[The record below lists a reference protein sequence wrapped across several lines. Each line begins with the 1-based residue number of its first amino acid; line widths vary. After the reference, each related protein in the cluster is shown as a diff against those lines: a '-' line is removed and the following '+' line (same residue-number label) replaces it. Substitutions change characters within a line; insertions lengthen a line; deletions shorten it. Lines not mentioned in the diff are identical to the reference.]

1 MKKFFVKAL
10 AVLLTCMFVIS
21 GINFSIFAGDAV
33 NAGNLG
39 DKLVALNVSLS
50 GRVLMSFYFTNVEEN
65 VDYYV
70 VKVGDNAAYQ
80 VSVGSMGTSVKG
92 TTTRRVLEVSLA
104 AAQQADVITIT
115 PYKNGVAGKVRTY
128 SVKDYVGLAI
138 QQGVKDEVVVAMES
152 MLNYGA
158 MAQKAFNYNTS
169 NLANAGMFYAE
180 TNPVN
185 NMSVDNLYGIKKKV
199 QTSTNESILDFS
211 EVNAYLD
218 GTVALRCYLNYT
230 GDVKN
235 LKVTIEGLNC
245 GNDIFEENGKYYVL
259 IDNIPAT
266 KFGHQYNIVVTDGT
280 DTVTL
285 KYSVLN
291 YISDYVQYGEAS
303 EAQKNTAYAM
313 FLYYARMSEY
323 AKGTVSNKPANCDHK
338 RSYVKNDGTYAEIC
352 SDCGKDVTPTNIV
365 ENANKLANGVTSYF
379 GTNDEKGSGVVDG
392 LRKNYVVENS
402 NMNFYYPLTSEKSQ
416 AATITNNAGA
426 TYVQDTMDV
435 YVKISD
441 KEYYASNSIKSATA
455 NIYRYG
461 YYYYDIHAYGQN
473 FVEDGL
479 TGEATNTSAY
489 SLRNFAYRDVMSYV
503 IRGTDITY
511 TTAQARA
518 AYNNTALAFT
528 VSSSNDP
535 LVYTETGTKFTN
547 TGTHNAMQITMTLES
562 TTSVELRYATE
573 NGMGWADAE
582 DAGHILKFDTIADGK
597 EHTYT
602 VYFDEVVDIYGLRI
616 DFNGQSGEA
625 VTISAINFVTIQTG
639 SSPEL
644 LLDRG
649 LHTYTDKMHQVLS
662 IVAPKQDVTGIQ
674 EIGMITN
681 VTATGVVIVDKN
693 GTKYE
698 TLDSGASVSNVAYAG
713 FLTAAGVFGYILPYG
728 DESSIITVKYNG
740 NSSYT
745 ITQTI
750 VPENNTIEM
759 QPECNSPADL
769 ETYKATDSSIGT
781 SMNIYNSPTQFYFG
795 QRIYTD
801 TEATFDKFLE
811 EAYIERNPL
820 TAENIKIDTDKTP
833 DATFDGYDGY
843 RGMYAFTIPENIG
856 FNPGYYYAQNFHGA
870 VSFSVKGD
878 SYNRNMYVMAYSY
891 GCSIEGGAVLD
902 GGDTLLPIPT
912 EVSKNFNHE
921 FEAPLYLWG
930 DVGYS
935 EVRIPVYVN
944 AGETE
949 KITVLQT
956 YMNWGQ
962 YPLKQISSI
971 QFFAP
976 YYHLSTGVTESNCIA
991 NYYVKGKDLQT
1002 LPDHRAASAP
1012 FWSEENGD
1020 TNGDGV
1026 PDGDP
1031 QHDNGGYH
1039 LWLQYTDSEGNKNA
1053 SEPVS
1058 SVINS
1063 AGLTYADID
1072 MTYRSDDNKIEVTY
1086 KHLEM
1091 PQTDENRA
1099 YYEMKYTVLEDV
1111 TIGTGTAT
1119 GKNFYENFS
1128 FYSVYGYGDGYTKF
1142 GYYGTSGS
1150 VCDVS
1155 ATTTES
1161 YVLGETCPYFDL
1173 YGISGT
1179 TGTNDA
1185 DVSFLILDH
1194 KATTASGKIT
1204 DDTNFIVN
1212 VANGSASLS
1221 FNVSGAVTLKAGDT
1235 ITIYAMVMPW
1245 WNQAYRTN
1253 STGAADQN
1261 VRDVRENTL
1270 VNPIVAT
1277 AVENATVDT
1286 SSVFLPTIK
1295 SDNGL
1300 DATFTI
1306 GHATDN
1312 ANLADMN
1319 VTFRVDGFNVLA
1331 TPKLYEK
1338 IDGNWELVEI
1348 SSINTPDVTGSA
1360 HNYDGY
1366 FVHYDL
1372 NTGTYSYSFVTTVS
1386 GASSRTFKVVVDD
1399 TTVDWKE
1406 NHGDS
1411 YLGAEAIYN
1420 AVAYGDVS
1428 KLKLS
1433 TSNVL
1438 TENGVTYVTLKNTE
1452 AGADSHTSEFKTV
1465 GGSAVK
1471 YMVVKYRTTNHTTGL
1486 QFFMT
1491 TAGGSIN
1498 GNGDYFTLS
1507 NSLIDKSGEWK
1518 VMVVDLA
1525 ALDAEK
1531 NLTQM
1536 VASSVGTYGIAHFR
1550 LDPFTGSA
1558 ANETIDISYIAF
1570 TRDVQAAIDMNSD
1583 MDVSNISY
1591 VYGESKSTAI
1601 SGKLDELADKT
1612 NNNYKNMNVVFSGD
1626 SLVDMM
1632 TDNNWDAD
1640 ISGATLNDDGTV
1652 TVEYGST
1659 NDRYFGFTLDGSTT
1673 TGKYLVMKY
1682 RTGADTNIARGEAYI
1697 NVNCLGSTA
1706 ANRAWTEHKA
1716 LTKIVA
1722 DHKWHTLVIDLA
1734 DLADVVAVDGSYSV
1748 TLFRADFFDALT
1760 PNGSVDFE
1768 YIGLC
1773 DELSDI
1779 ALAEDEYLEYSWQNW
1794 TASLDVINI
1803 DDTPMDTKDSA
1814 SHTHPSGGAGASDRV
1829 AFYEGGKWSWTGGWV
1844 AVDGQNLTDLSV
1856 CVTDEAGIE
1865 HWTKMTYNGTTANV
1879 SNTWWEDSGITSHA
1893 LNNLTYGEGTI
1904 GYRVNLSADL
1914 SAYYGQTVN
1923 VSVRVITGDGYAVTV
1938 YSVFVTVPESVKDGY
1953 ISGEELLG
1961 VLNTNQFSGE
1971 LNDDGS
1977 LTITSTVANGDGALT
1992 LTTLVEG
1999 TPKYAVI
2006 KYKTTNPG
2014 NAVSLLATTGG
2025 LAVGGYSN
2033 FTANA
2038 DGEWHTIVVD
2048 ITKCERYNYGDEV
2061 SFMRLDVCEG
2071 AVGCSI
2077 TVDHVFLCEDLHDLA
2092 GEFVDATYSNNVD
2105 YVFVD
2110 GANNIETDT
2119 NYRGESSITATVVE
2133 YTGWVGVSSFNS
2145 TGIVYVVTD
2154 EKGIETKVALANSTS
2169 EINRYYEDSNI
2180 TDHLINNSGYSAGTK
2195 GYQVHFVADLTEW
2208 AGQTVTLS
2216 IREIIRGG
2224 AIVETYSVEVA
2235 IPSNE
2240 VKDPELLNHPGY
2252 ISGSDIHNKVNTN
2265 WHTSELNSDGSV
2277 TITGNGTVN
2286 DAYIVLTDYATGLT
2300 PKYAIMRYKT
2310 TDEGS
2315 LTVLASSGSKAA
2327 GPYTGCSLITD
2338 GEWHTVVVDLTT
2350 VNNSGFV
2357 YGETVSYLRLD
2368 LCEDLDVK
2376 QSITIDYVLLCD
2388 DSDVPMTL
2396 DRNFISGDEMMGGIQ
2411 SGFTGT
2417 LNDDGSLT
2425 VECTGTADGTI
2436 NFNSLITGT
2445 PKYAVIRYKNT
2456 DVSQIIV
2463 YAKTSTGDAHKEIYV
2478 TLKNDGMW
2486 HVAVV
2491 DLESNGK
2498 YTAGDT
2504 IDLVRF
2510 DFLDTNS
2517 DQYVG
2522 QSLTLDYVWFTDDI
2536 SRVEY
2541 EVYDKLNVS
2550 FTGKEL
2556 NTQISTQGLTS
2567 NYSTALNDDG
2577 TVTFTK
2583 GTALNTEAYFTIKP
2597 DSAVVTGQYLV
2608 VKYRTTAENLTS
2620 TTIYTSTT
2628 NSGAVGGDNINGIPM
2643 FNDGEW
2649 HIMIVDLTQGATV
2662 SATDG
2667 EYIVKYARI
2676 DAGYSLTAGE
2686 TIDFA
2691 YIGFCDSLADVE
2703 AGYDVSFTKDTITSN
2718 GRVNLT
2724 KTEELLTVTSTG
2736 DTTDAGRFWITVPE
2750 STVTGKYIVVRYKY
2764 NATNANNGTLVYL
2777 NTWTST
2783 TNSGVT
2789 SGDNQKVN
2797 VLADGE
2803 WHTIVIDATK
2813 GGTVNAVDG
2822 TYSLKYV
2829 GFDFFTTSTA
2839 HEGDYVEISYI
2850 GFSDSLEDIVI
2861 EHGDVEYDLDYQF
2874 CNDGST
2880 LGGSTHTATSS
2891 VKTDCTSTGNNYTG
2905 WAIVDGEIT
2914 GMYYK
2919 IVSENGETEW
2929 IEVTSRIMV
2938 SGDSGYDDYN
2948 AAFDRNIWLSGD
2960 TTVNATNVATMTIPA
2975 SALSDYAS
2983 GEVVTIYVAAS
2994 IDGLNGAY
3002 VVLISSEMTIS

>member
-1 MKKFFVKAL
+1 MKKIFVKAL

-39 DKLVALNVSLS
+39 DRLVALNVSLS
-50 GRVLMSFYFTNVEEN
+50 GRVLMSFYFTDVEEN

-70 VKVGDNAAYQ
+70 VKVGNNAAYQ

-92 TTTRRVLEVSLA
+92 TTERRVLEVSLA

-158 MAQKAFNYNTS
+158 MAQKAFNYNIN

-211 EVNAYLD
+211 EVNAYLE

-266 KFGHQYNIVVTDGT
+266 RFGHQYNIVVTDGT

-285 KYSVLN
+285 KYSILN

-379 GTNDEKGSGVVDG
+379 GTAAGVLDGNDTTKPTVDG
-392 LRKNYVVENS
+392 DRQNYVVENN
-402 NMNFYYPLTSEKSQ
+402 NMNFYYPLTNEESQ
-416 AATITNNAGA
+416 YATITNKAGE
-426 TYVQDTMDV
+426 TYVEDTMDV

-441 KEYYASNSIKSATA
+441 QKYYASNSIKSATA

-479 TGEATNTSAY
+479 TGEPTATQAWATSNLSTVADMSLDYTALYVNGYFKADVTSTNDPQAY
-489 SLRNFAYRDVMSYV
+489 SSRTSK
-503 IRGTDITY
+503 I
-511 TTAQARA
+511 
-518 AYNNTALAFT
+518 
-528 VSSSNDP
+528 
-535 LVYTETGTKFTN
+535 TN

-562 TTSVELRYATE
+562 TTNVELRYVTTS
-573 NGMGWADAE
+573 GMGWADAE
-582 DAGHILKFDTIADGK
+582 DAGHMLKFDTIADGK
-597 EHTYT
+597 AHTYT
-602 VYFDEVVDIYGLRI
+602 VYFEEVVDIYGLRF
-616 DFNGQSGEA
+616 DFNGQEGET
-625 VTISAINFVTIQTG
+625 VTISAINFVTIDTG

-662 IVAPKQDVTGIQ
+662 IVAPKQEVTDIQ

-681 VTATGVVIVDKN
+681 VTASSVVIVDKN
-693 GTKYE
+693 GNKT
-698 TLDSGASVSNVAYAG
+698 TVLDSGASVSNVAYAG
-713 FLTAAGVFGYILPYG
+713 FLTEAGVFGYILPYG
-728 DESSIITVKYNG
+728 DESSTIKVSYDGSTYTV
-740 NSSYT
+740 
-745 ITQTI
+745 TQTI

-759 QPECNSPADL
+759 QPDCNSPADL
-769 ETYKATDSSIGT
+769 KTYKATDSSIGT

-820 TAENIKIDTDKTP
+820 TANNIKIDTDKTP

-856 FNPGYYYAQNFHGA
+856 FNAGYYYAQNFHGA

-912 EVSKNFNHE
+912 EVSKNFDSE
-921 FEAPLYLWG
+921 FEVPLYLWG

-949 KITVLQT
+949 RLTVLQT

-991 NYYVKGKDLQT
+991 NYYVKGKDLDT

-1012 FWSEENGD
+1012 FWSEETGD
-1020 TNGDGV
+1020 TNGDGFK
-1026 PDGDP
+1026 DGDP

-1039 LWLQYTDSEGNKNA
+1039 LFLQYTDSEGNKNA

-1072 MTYRSDDNKIEVTY
+1072 MTYLSDDNKIEVTY

-1111 TIGTGTAT
+1111 TISD
-1119 GKNFYENFS
+1119 FDSQFS

-1142 GYYGTSGS
+1142 GYYGTSGA

-1155 ATTTES
+1155 ATTTKS

-1173 YGISGT
+1173 YGITGT
-1179 TGTNDA
+1179 TGTQNA

-1204 DDTNFIVN
+1204 DDTSFIVN

-1221 FNVSGAVTLKAGDT
+1221 FNVNGEVTLKAGDT
-1235 ITIYAMVMPW
+1235 ITIYAMIMPW

-1261 VRDVRENTL
+1261 VRDARENTL

-1295 SDNGL
+1295 STNGL
-1300 DATFTI
+1300 DATFKL

-1331 TPKLYEK
+1331 TPKLYK
-1338 IDGNWELVEI
+1338 DGELVEL

-1366 FVHYDL
+1366 FVHYDT
-1372 NTGTYSYSFVTTVS
+1372 NTGKYSYSFVTTVS
-1386 GASSRTFKVVVDD
+1386 GASSGTFKVVVDD
-1399 TTVDWKE
+1399 TNVDWKE
-1406 NHGDS
+1406 NHSDS

-1420 AVAYGDVS
+1420 AAAYGDVS
-1428 KLKLS
+1428 IYKLS
-1433 TSNVL
+1433 TSEVL
-1438 TENGVTYVTLKNTE
+1438 TENGVTYVTLTNTE
-1452 AGADSHTSEFKTV
+1452 AGGDSHTSEFKTV

-1471 YMVVKYRTTNHTTGL
+1471 YMVVKYRTTTHSSGL

-1498 GNGDYFTLS
+1498 GNGDIFTLS

-1525 ALDAEK
+1525 ALDEER

-1550 LDPFTGSA
+1550 LDPFTNSA
-1558 ANETIDISYIAF
+1558 AGETIDISYIAF

-1601 SGKLDELADKT
+1601 SGKLDELVDKT

-1632 TDNNWDAD
+1632 TDNNYDSD

-1659 NDRYFGFTLDGSTT
+1659 NDRYFGFTLDGSIT

-1682 RTGADTNIARGEAYI
+1682 RTGADTNIARGDV
-1697 NVNCLGSTA
+1697 NVNVFCLGSTA
-1706 ANRAWTEHKA
+1706 AERTWTVHTA

-1722 DHKWHTLVIDLA
+1722 DHRWHTLVIDLS
-1734 DLADVVAVDGSYSV
+1734 DLADVTEVDGSYSV
-1748 TLFRADFFDALT
+1748 TLFRGDLFDALT

-1794 TASLDVINI
+1794 TASVDAINI
-1803 DDTPMDTKDSA
+1803 DDTSMDTKDSA
-1814 SHTHPSGGAGASDRV
+1814 SHTHPSGGAGASDRK

-1844 AVDGQNLTDLSV
+1844 AVDGQTLTDLSV

-1879 SNTWWEDSGITSHA
+1879 SNTWWENSGITEHA

-1904 GYRVNLSADL
+1904 GYRVNLAADL

-1953 ISGEELLG
+1953 ISGEELLD

-2014 NAVSLLATTGG
+2014 NQVSLLATTGG

-2071 AVGCSI
+2071 AVGCSMTI
-2077 TVDHVFLCEDLHDLA
+2077 DHVFLCEDLHDLA

-2110 GANNIETDT
+2110 GANIIGTDT

-2180 TDHLINNSGYSAGTK
+2180 TDHLINNTKYSAGTK

-2224 AIVETYSVEVA
+2224 AIIETYSVEVA

-2240 VKDPELLNHPGY
+2240 VKDPELINHPGY
-2252 ISGSDIHNKVNTN
+2252 ISGSDIHNKVNAN

-2315 LTVLASSGSKAA
+2315 LTVLASSGSKDA
-2327 GPYTGCSLITD
+2327 GPWTGCSLITD

-2411 SGFTGT
+2411 SGFKGT

-2456 DVSQIIV
+2456 DVSQITV

-2510 DFLDTNS
+2510 DFLDTTS
-2517 DQYVG
+2517 SEQYVG

-2541 EVYDKLNVS
+2541 EVYDKLDVS

-2556 NTQISTQGLTS
+2556 NTQISTHGLTS

-2583 GTALNTEAYFTIKP
+2583 GTALSTEAYFTIIP
-2597 DSAVVTGQYLV
+2597 SSSVDTGRYLV
-2608 VKYRTTAENLTS
+2608 VKYRTTAANLKQ
-2620 TTIYTSTT
+2620 TTIYASTT
-2628 NSGAVGGDNINGIPM
+2628 NSGAVGGDNINSIPM
-2643 FNDGEW
+2643 YNDGEW
-2649 HIMIVDLTQGATV
+2649 HVMVVDLTQSATV
-2662 SATDG
+2662 S
-2667 EYIVKYARI
+2667 ESESIKYARI
-2676 DAGYSLTAGE
+2676 DAAYYLDQNE
-2686 TIDFA
+2686 TIEYA

-2718 GRVNLT
+2718 GNVT
-2724 KTEELLTVTSTG
+2724 FDKTEEILTVTSTG
-2736 DTTDAGRFWITVPE
+2736 ATNDAGRFWVTVP
-2750 STVTGKYIVVRYKY
+2750 SGTVTGKYIVVRYKY

-2813 GGTVNAVDG
+2813 SGTVNAVDG

-2874 CNDGST
+2874 TNDNNT
-2880 LGGSTHTATSS
+2880 LGGGTHTWTSS
-2891 VKTDCTSTGNNYTG
+2891 VKTNCTSTGGNYYG
-2905 WAIVDGEIT
+2905 WATVDGEIT

-2919 IVSENGETEW
+2919 IVSSTGETEW
-2929 IEVTSRIMV
+2929 IECTSTIMGPDHGSYSTYNNA
-2938 SGDSGYDDYN
+2938 SGT
-2948 AAFDRNIWLSGD
+2948 ARTIWLGD
-2960 TTVNATNVATMTIPA
+2960 GVDIVNAATMTIPA
-2975 SALSDYAS
+2975 SALSGYAP

-2994 IDGLNGAY
+2994 VDGLNGAY
-3002 VVLISSEMTIS
+3002 VVLISSEMTIA

>member
-39 DKLVALNVSLS
+39 DKLVAMNVALT
-50 GRVLMSFYFTNVEEN
+50 GRVKMSFYFTNVEGN
-65 VDYYV
+65 VDYYA
-70 VKVGDNAAYQ
+70 VKVGNEEEGINADYQ
-80 VSVGSMGTSVKG
+80 VPVGSMGTSVKG
-92 TTTRRVLEVSLA
+92 TTERRVLEVSLA

-158 MAQKAFNYNTS
+158 MAQKAFNYNIN

-245 GNDIFEENGKYYVL
+245 GNDIFEENDKYYVL

-323 AKGTVSNKPANCDHK
+323 AKGTVSSKPANCDHK
-338 RSYVKNDGTYAEIC
+338 RSYVKNDGTYTEIC

-379 GTNDEKGSGVVDG
+379 GTNDGKGSGVVDG
-392 LRKNYVVENS
+392 LRQNYVVENS

-416 AATITNNAGA
+416 SATITNNAGA

-479 TGEATNTSAY
+479 TGEPTATQSWATSNLSIAPDMSLDYSALYGSGYFKADVTSTNDPQAY
-489 SLRNFAYRDVMSYV
+489 S
-503 IRGTDITY
+503 
-511 TTAQARA
+511 
-518 AYNNTALAFT
+518 
-528 VSSSNDP
+528 SSTS
-535 LVYTETGTKFTN
+535 KITN

-562 TTSVELRYATE
+562 TTNVEVRYATE
-573 NGMGWADAE
+573 KNMGWEVAE
-582 DAGHILKFDTIADGK
+582 NAGHMLKFDTIADGK

-602 VYFDEVVDIYGLRI
+602 VYFDEIVDIYGLRF
-616 DFNGQSGEA
+616 DFNGQEGET
-625 VTISAINFVTIQTG
+625 VIVKTINFVTIQTG

-674 EIGMITN
+674 EIGMTTN

-693 GTKYE
+693 GNKT
-698 TLDSGASVSNVAYAG
+698 TSLASNASVSNVAYAG

-740 NSSYT
+740 NNSYT

-759 QPECNSPADL
+759 QPECNSSSEL
-769 ETYKATDSSIGT
+769 ENYKDTDSSIGT

-801 TEATFDKFLE
+801 TENTFDTFLK

-820 TAENIKIDTDKTP
+820 TANNIKVDTDKTP

-912 EVSKNFNHE
+912 EVSKNFDHE
-921 FEAPLYLWG
+921 FEVPLYLWG

-949 KITVLQT
+949 KLTVLQT

-971 QFFAP
+971 QFHAP

-1012 FWSEENGD
+1012 FWSEETGD
-1020 TNGDGV
+1020 TDGDGFK
-1026 PDGDP
+1026 DGDP

-1039 LWLQYTDSEGNKNA
+1039 LFLQYTDSAGNKNA
-1053 SEPVS
+1053 SEPIS

-1111 TIGTGTAT
+1111 TISD
-1119 GKNFYENFS
+1119 FDSDFS

-1142 GYYGTSGS
+1142 GYYGTSGA
-1150 VCDVS
+1150 VCDKS
-1155 ATTTES
+1155 ATTTKS
-1161 YVLGETCPYFDL
+1161 YVLGNECPYFDL
-1173 YGISGT
+1173 YGITGT
-1179 TGTNDA
+1179 TGTQNA
-1185 DVSFLILDH
+1185 DVSFLIMDH

-1221 FNVSGAVTLKAGDT
+1221 FNVNGEVTLKAGDT
-1235 ITIYAMVMPW
+1235 ITIYAMIMPW

-1261 VRDVRENTL
+1261 VRDARENTL

-1295 SDNGL
+1295 STNGL
-1300 DATFTI
+1300 DATFKL

-1331 TPKLYEK
+1331 TPKLYK
-1338 IDGNWELVEI
+1338 DGELVEL
-1348 SSINTPDVTGSA
+1348 SSINTPDATGSA

-1366 FVHYDL
+1366 FVHYDT
-1372 NTGTYSYSFVTTVS
+1372 NTGKYSYSFVTTIS
-1386 GASSRTFKVVVDD
+1386 GASSGTFKVVVDD

-1406 NHGDS
+1406 NHSDS

-1420 AVAYGDVS
+1420 AAAHGANM
-1428 KLKLS
+1428 LS
-1433 TSNVL
+1433 TSEVL
-1438 TENGVTYVTLKNTE
+1438 TENGVTYVTLTNTE

-1471 YMVVKYRTTNHTTGL
+1471 YMVVKYRTTTHSSGL

-1498 GNGDYFTLS
+1498 GTGDFFTLS

-1536 VASSVGTYGIAHFR
+1536 VASSVGTYGIEKFR
-1550 LDPFTGSA
+1550 LDPFTNSA

-1632 TDNNWDAD
+1632 TDNNYDAD

-1659 NDRYFGFTLDGSTT
+1659 GDAYFGFTLDGTVE
-1673 TGKYLVMKY
+1673 TGKYLVIKY
-1682 RTGADTNIARGEAYI
+1682 RTGKGV
-1697 NVNCLGSTA
+1697 NVKSNPRFYSLGSTA
-1706 ANRAWTEHKA
+1706 ANKDYAGSHLA
-1716 LTKIVA
+1716 LSTVIA
-1722 DHKWHTLVIDLA
+1722 DRKWHTLVLDLS
-1734 DLADVVAVDGSYSV
+1734 DLGGV
-1748 TLFRADFFDALT
+1748 TESNGRYYITLLRADFFDALT
-1760 PNGSVDFE
+1760 PDGSVDFE
-1768 YIGLC
+1768 YVGLC

-1794 TASLDVINI
+1794 TASVDTINI
-1803 DDTPMDTKDSA
+1803 DDTEMTTKDSA
-1814 SHTHPSGGAGASDRV
+1814 NNKYLVEASGASDRV

-1879 SNTWWEDSGITSHA
+1879 SNTWWEASDITSHA
-1893 LNNLTYGEGTI
+1893 LGTNTGNLAYGEGTI

-1923 VSVRVITGDGYAVTV
+1923 VSVRVITGDGCAVTV

-1971 LNDDGS
+1971 LNGDGS
-1977 LTITSTVANGDGALT
+1977 LTITSTANGDGALT

-2014 NAVSLLATTGG
+2014 NQVSLLATTGG

-2071 AVGCSI
+2071 AVGCSMTI
-2077 TVDHVFLCEDLHDLA
+2077 DHVFLCEDLHDLA

-2180 TDHLINNSGYSAGTK
+2180 TDHLINNTKYSAGTK

-2240 VKDPELLNHPGY
+2240 VKDPELINHPGY

-2315 LTVLASSGSKAA
+2315 LTVLASSGSKDA
-2327 GPYTGCSLITD
+2327 GPWTGCSLITD
-2338 GEWHTVVVDLTT
+2338 GEWHTVVVDLTKVT
-2350 VNNSGFV
+2350 NSGFV

-2411 SGFTGT
+2411 SGFNGT

-2456 DVSQIIV
+2456 DVSQIAIYSSTTGSYSEI
-2463 YAKTSTGDAHKEIYV
+2463 YAK
-2478 TLKNDGMW
+2478 LKTDGMW
-2486 HVAVV
+2486 HVAVI
-2491 DLESNGK
+2491 DLESSGQ
-2498 YTAGDT
+2498 YVAGNA
-2504 IDLVRF
+2504 INLVRF

-2550 FTGKEL
+2550 FAGSDLYDQGTDHYGDS
-2556 NTQISTQGLTS
+2556 NTSENGDSQYGIVE
-2567 NYSTALNDDG
+2567 NDDG
-2577 TVTFTK
+2577 TVTVTRINET
-2583 GTALNTEAYFTIKP
+2583 GEVYITALFNKQNA
-2597 DSAVVTGQYLV
+2597 SAVVTGKYFV
-2608 VKYRTTAENLTS
+2608 IKYRTSASGITS
-2620 TTIYTSTT
+2620 MGSLFASTSEYAATGT
-2628 NSGAVGGDNINGIPM
+2628 NDFYNQYKAY
-2643 FNDGEW
+2643 NDGEW
-2649 HIMIVDLTQGATV
+2649 HVAAFDLSKITNVVDNGDGTYTV
-2662 SATDG
+2662 NYVRFAFNG
-2667 EYIVKYARI
+2667 LAV
-2676 DAGYSLTAGE
+2676 GE
-2686 TIDFA
+2686 TVDIA
-2691 YIGFCDSLADVE
+2691 YIGLCDSLSDVE

-2718 GRVNLT
+2718 GNVT
-2724 KTEELLTVTSTG
+2724 FDKTEEILTVTSTG
-2736 DTTDAGRFWITVPE
+2736 ATNDAGRFWVTVPE

-2764 NATNANNGTLVYL
+2764 NATNANNGSLANL

-2783 TNSGVT
+2783 TYTGPT
-2789 SGDNQKVN
+2789 GGENQKVN

-2813 GGTVNAVDG
+2813 SATVEAVDG

-2850 GFSDSLEDIVI
+2850 GFSDSLEDIVR
-2861 EHGDVEYDLDYQF
+2861 EHGEVEYDLDYQF
-2874 CNDGST
+2874 TNDNNT
-2880 LGGSTHTATSS
+2880 LGGGTHTWTSS
-2891 VKTDCTSTGNNYTG
+2891 VKTSTSTGGNYTG
-2905 WAIVDGEIT
+2905 WTTVDGEIT

-2919 IVSENGETEW
+2919 IVSSTGETEW
-2929 IEVTSRIMV
+2929 IECTGTIMGPDHASYETYNNA
-2938 SGDSGYDDYN
+2938 SGT
-2948 AAFDRNIWLSGD
+2948 ARTIWLGD
-2960 TTVNATNVATMTIPA
+2960 GVDIVNVATMTIPA
-2975 SALSDYAS
+2975 SALSGYES

-2994 IDGLNGAY
+2994 VDGLNGAY

>member
-39 DKLVALNVSLS
+39 DKLVAMNVALT
-50 GRVLMSFYFTNVEEN
+50 GRVKMSFYFTNVEGN
-65 VDYYV
+65 VDYYA
-70 VKVGDNAAYQ
+70 VKVGNEEEGINADYQ
-80 VSVGSMGTSVKG
+80 VPVGSMGTSVKG

-128 SVKDYVGLAI
+128 SVKDYVALAI
-138 QQGVKDEVVVAMES
+138 QQGVKDEVVAAMES

-158 MAQKAFNYNTS
+158 MAQKAFNYNIS
-169 NLANAGMFYAE
+169 NLANAGMYYAE
-180 TNPVN
+180 TNPLN

-199 QTSTNESILDFS
+199 QTSTNESVLNFS

-291 YISDYVQYGEAS
+291 YISDCVQYDQAS

-379 GTNDEKGSGVVDG
+379 GTNDGAGSGVVDS
-392 LRKNYVVENS
+392 LRQNYVVENS
-402 NMNFYYPLTSEKSQ
+402 NMNFYYPLTNEESQ

-441 KEYYASNSIKSATA
+441 QKYYASNSIKSATA

-479 TGEATNTSAY
+479 TGEPTATQSWATSNLSSVADMSLDYLTLYGSGYFKADVTSTNDPQAY
-489 SLRNFAYRDVMSYV
+489 SSRTSK
-503 IRGTDITY
+503 I
-511 TTAQARA
+511 
-518 AYNNTALAFT
+518 
-528 VSSSNDP
+528 
-535 LVYTETGTKFTN
+535 TN

-562 TTSVELRYATE
+562 TTNVEVRYVTTS
-573 NGMGWADAE
+573 GMGWADAE

-602 VYFDEVVDIYGLRI
+602 VYFDEVVDIYGLRF
-616 DFNGQSGEA
+616 DFNGQEGET
-625 VTISAINFVTIQTG
+625 VIVKTINFATIKTG

-662 IVAPKQDVTGIQ
+662 IVAPKQDVKGIQ
-674 EIGMITN
+674 EIGMTTN

-693 GTKYE
+693 GNKT
-698 TLDSGASVSNVAYAG
+698 TSLASDASVSNVAYAG

-740 NSSYT
+740 NNSYT

-759 QPECNSPADL
+759 QPECNSSSEL
-769 ETYKATDSSIGT
+769 ENYKDTDSSIGT

-801 TEATFDKFLE
+801 TENTFDTFLK

-820 TAENIKIDTDKTP
+820 TANNIKVDTDKTP

-891 GCSIEGGAVLD
+891 GCSVEGGAVLD
-902 GGDTLLPIPT
+902 GGDILLPIPT

-921 FEAPLYLWG
+921 FEVPLYLWG

-949 KITVLQT
+949 KLTVLQT

-1012 FWSEENGD
+1012 FWSEETGD
-1020 TNGDGV
+1020 TNGDGFK
-1026 PDGDP
+1026 DGDP

-1039 LWLQYTDSEGNKNA
+1039 LFLQYTDSAGNKNA
-1053 SEPVS
+1053 SEPIS

-1111 TIGTGTAT
+1111 TISD
-1119 GKNFYENFS
+1119 FDSDFS

-1142 GYYGTSGS
+1142 GYYGTSGA
-1150 VCDVS
+1150 VCDKS
-1155 ATTTES
+1155 ATTTKS
-1161 YVLGETCPYFDL
+1161 YVLGKECPYFDL
-1173 YGISGT
+1173 YGITGT
-1179 TGTNDA
+1179 TGTQNA
-1185 DVSFLILDH
+1185 DVSFLIMDH

-1221 FNVSGAVTLKAGDT
+1221 FNVNGEVTLKAGDT
-1235 ITIYAMVMPW
+1235 ITIYAMIMPW

-1261 VRDVRENTL
+1261 VRDARENTL

-1295 SDNGL
+1295 STNGL
-1300 DATFTI
+1300 DATFKL

-1338 IDGNWELVEI
+1338 IGGEWEPVEL
-1348 SSINTPDVTGSA
+1348 SSINTPDATGSA

-1366 FVHYDL
+1366 FVHYDT
-1372 NTGTYSYSFVTTVS
+1372 NTGKYSYSFVTTIS

-1406 NHGDS
+1406 NHSDS

-1420 AVAYGDVS
+1420 AAAYGANM
-1428 KLKLS
+1428 LS
-1433 TSNVL
+1433 TSKVL
-1438 TENGVTYVTLKNTE
+1438 TENGVTYVTLTNTE

-1471 YMVVKYRTTNHTTGL
+1471 YMVVKYRTTTHSTGL

-1498 GNGDYFTLS
+1498 GTGDFFTLS

-1536 VASSVGTYGIAHFR
+1536 VASSVGTYGIEKFR
-1550 LDPFTGSA
+1550 LDPFTNSA

-1626 SLVDMM
+1626 SLVDIM

-1652 TVEYGST
+1652 TVEYGSA

-1682 RTGADTNIARGEAYI
+1682 RTGADTNIARGDV
-1697 NVNCLGSTA
+1697 NVNVYCLGSTA
-1706 ANRAWTEHKA
+1706 ANRTWTVHTA

-1722 DHKWHTLVIDLA
+1722 DHRWHTLVIDLS
-1734 DLADVVAVDGSYSV
+1734 DLADVTEVDGSYSV
-1748 TLFRADFFDALT
+1748 TLFRGDMFDALT

-1794 TASLDVINI
+1794 TASVDTINI
-1803 DDTPMDTKDSA
+1803 DDTPTNTKDSA
-1814 SHTHPSGGAGASDRV
+1814 SHTHPSGGAGASDRK

-1879 SNTWWEDSGITSHA
+1879 SNTWWEASDITSHA
-1893 LNNLTYGEGTI
+1893 LGTNPGNLGYGEGTI
-1904 GYRVNLSADL
+1904 GYRVNLAADL

-1971 LNDDGS
+1971 LNGDGS

-2014 NAVSLLATTGG
+2014 NQVSLLATTGG

-2071 AVGCSI
+2071 AVGCSMTI
-2077 TVDHVFLCEDLHDLA
+2077 DHVFLCEDLYDLA

-2110 GANNIETDT
+2110 GANIIGTDT

-2180 TDHLINNSGYSAGTK
+2180 TDHLINNTKYSAGTK

-2240 VKDPELLNHPGY
+2240 VKDPELINHPGY
-2252 ISGSDIHNKVNTN
+2252 ISGSDIHNKVNKN

-2286 DAYIVLTDYATGLT
+2286 DAYITLTDYAKNLT

-2315 LTVLASSGSKAA
+2315 LTVLASSGSKDA
-2327 GPYTGCSLITD
+2327 GPYTSCSLITD
-2338 GEWHTVVVDLTT
+2338 GEWHTVVVDLTKVT
-2350 VNNSGFV
+2350 NSGFV
-2357 YGETVSYLRLD
+2357 YGETVSFLRLD
-2368 LCEDLDVK
+2368 LCEDLGVK

-2396 DRNFISGDEMMGGIQ
+2396 DRNYVSGEEMMGGIQ
-2411 SGFTGT
+2411 SGFKGT

-2456 DVSQIIV
+2456 DVSRITI
-2463 YAKTSTGDAHKEIYV
+2463 YSSTTGGYTEIYAN
-2478 TLKNDGMW
+2478 LKTDGMW

-2491 DLESNGK
+2491 DLESSGQ
-2498 YTAGDT
+2498 YVAGNA
-2504 IDLVRF
+2504 INLVRF
-2510 DFLDTNS
+2510 DFLDANG

-2522 QSLTLDYVWFTDDI
+2522 QSLTLDYVWFTDYITD
-2536 SRVEY
+2536 RVEY
-2541 EVYDKLNVS
+2541 EVYDKLDVS

-2556 NTQISTQGLTS
+2556 NNQISTQGLTS
-2567 NYSTALNDDG
+2567 NYSTVLNDDG

-2583 GTALNTEAYFTIKP
+2583 LTALRTEAYFTIKP
-2597 DSAVVTGQYLV
+2597 GAEDVTGRYLII
-2608 VKYRTTAENLTS
+2608 KYRTTASNLNS
-2620 TTIYTSTT
+2620 TTIFSSTT
-2628 NSGAVGGDNINGIPM
+2628 QNGASGQN
-2643 FNDGEW
+2643 NDSASGFAMVHDGMW
-2649 HIMIVDLTQGATV
+2649 RVMVVDLAKIGDV
-2662 SATDG
+2662 KEVDG
-2667 EYIVKYARI
+2667 VYDVNYIRF
-2676 DAGYSLTAGE
+2676 DAAYYLDAGE

-2703 AGYDVSFTKDTITSN
+2703 AGYDVNFVESTITSN

-2736 DTTDAGRFWITVPE
+2736 DTSDAGRFWITVPE

-2813 GGTVNAVDG
+2813 SGTVNAVDG

-2874 CNDGST
+2874 TNDNNT
-2880 LGGSTHTATSS
+2880 LGGGTHTWTSS
-2891 VKTDCTSTGNNYTG
+2891 VKTSTSTGGNYTG
-2905 WAIVDGEIT
+2905 WATVDGEIT

-2919 IVSENGETEW
+2919 VVSSTGETEW
-2929 IEVTSRIMV
+2929 IECTSTIMGPDHASYSTYNNA
-2938 SGDSGYDDYN
+2938 SGT
-2948 AAFDRNIWLSGD
+2948 ARTIWLGD
-2960 TTVNATNVATMTIPA
+2960 GVDIVNAATMTIPA
-2975 SALSDYAS
+2975 SALSGYTS

-2994 IDGLNGAY
+2994 VDGLNGAY